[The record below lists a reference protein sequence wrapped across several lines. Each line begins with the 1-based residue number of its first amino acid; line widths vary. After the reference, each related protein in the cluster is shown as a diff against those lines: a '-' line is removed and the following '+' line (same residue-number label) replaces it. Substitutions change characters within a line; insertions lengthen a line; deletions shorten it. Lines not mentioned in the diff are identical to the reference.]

1 MDKLIAYGVLAF
13 ALYKIFVDDKPKVQG
28 EQPKIEGAQQE
39 QKMNMT
45 GFAYMTKS
53 NTNDVNGLYFEENTS
68 FFN

>member
-28 EQPKIEGAQQE
+28 QQPKIEGAQQE

-45 GFAYMTKS
+45 GFAYMTQSKPS
-53 NTNDVNGLYFEENTS
+53 DVNGLYFEGNMN
-68 FFN
+68 FFD